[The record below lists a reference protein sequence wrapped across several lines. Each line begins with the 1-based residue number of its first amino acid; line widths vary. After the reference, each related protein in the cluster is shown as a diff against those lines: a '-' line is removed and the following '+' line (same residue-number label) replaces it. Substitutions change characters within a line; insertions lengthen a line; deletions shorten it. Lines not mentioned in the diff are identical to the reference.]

1 MLLKGRVWE
10 WSKLGFKHGRRSPDY
25 AAIIYFP
32 QKCLFMVRQQV
43 RHLLIHSGRSCHLSL
58 LTLLQLLSSRTL
70 CQPFSILHCYH
81 SSLPALLHTAS
92 SHTHLT
98 PQIGGDKN
106 DILYTIRISGY
117 YSSVPPGQPSSY
129 VFLIVHLCGSI
140 AKHRWDRKGDTLK
153 YKTLLPHSGPTKN
166 STWLKS
172 LQVFTY
178 KLGQEVDKL
187 WLKNVKFFDI
197 VPEWGGEYKKFPVV
211 PMVQNTEFILLCP
224 LS

>member
-1 MLLKGRVWE
+1 MKQVGLKTWTQVPWLCRYNLFSWKILIYG
-10 WSKLGFKHGRRSPDY
+10 
-25 AAIIYFP
+25 AAASAAPFDP
-32 QKCLFMVRQQV
+32 LW
-43 RHLLIHSGRSCHLSL
+43 
-58 LTLLQLLSSRTL
+58 QLLPFVSAGPSPVTRQMSSRTL

-153 YKTLLPHSGPTKN
+153 YKNLLPHSGPIKN

-172 LQVFTY
+172 LQVFMC
-178 KLGQEVDKL
+178 KLGKEVD
-187 WLKNVKFFDI
+187 
-197 VPEWGGEYKKFPVV
+197 
-211 PMVQNTEFILLCP
+211 
-224 LS
+224 